1 MPLYDLEHYLFKLK
15 NDPAMQKELA
25 ENPERHLAQ
34 QGLDEEARTALLSKD
49 VPALWKMGVHPL
61 LMAPLS
67 RFFGMVPADY
77 RATLKPLINQ
87 RTFRS

>member
-1 MPLYDLEHYLFKLK
+1 MPLYDLELYLFKLK
-15 NDPAMQKELA
+15 NDPAMQKELT
-25 ENPERHLAQ
+25 ENPAQHLAAQ
-34 QGLDEEARTALLSKD
+34 KLDEDARAALLAKD
-49 VPALWKMGVHPL
+49 VQALWKMGVHPL

-77 RATLKPLINQ
+77 RAQLKPLINH